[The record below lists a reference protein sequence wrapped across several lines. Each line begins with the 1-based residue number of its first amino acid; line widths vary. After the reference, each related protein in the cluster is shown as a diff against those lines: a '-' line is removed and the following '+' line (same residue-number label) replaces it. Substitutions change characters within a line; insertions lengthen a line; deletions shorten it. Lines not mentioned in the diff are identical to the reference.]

1 MMLISYRTEQQH
13 HGFKALFESS
23 DFITSIVFLALH
35 NALFLFFYI
44 QAWAFKFFFC
54 ECLNFVNVVVQIVL
68 TDWFLGGE
76 FSTYGL
82 EVTKLRHGIPHVCQS

>member
-1 MMLISYRTEQQH
+1 MMMLISYRTEQQH

-35 NALFLFFYI
+35 NFIFL

-82 EVTKLRHGIPHVCQS
+82 EVRKLRYAQRVKI